1 MMSIT
6 HSARHWKIVCVA
18 VLPIAVSQGFLS
30 CTDTGTSVQVLAC
43 SDVQE
48 EAVARPPLEEGEEQ
62 DQPSTSGKT
71 TLSTPVSG
79 SI

>member
-1 MMSIT
+1 MT
-6 HSARHWKIVCVA
+6 HSARHRRIVCIA
-18 VLPIAVSQGFLS
+18 VLPLAVSHGFLS
-30 CTDTGTSVQVLAC
+30 CTGAGTSVQVLAC

-71 TLSTPVSG
+71 TLSTPVSC